1 MDPRQRWS
9 RIGLLE
15 CLQRIQEHPLWA
27 NRAAQKKAPEELN
40 GWKIGIGVATGGWP
54 GGTEPAAAACRL
66 EADGTITVVVG
77 SVDLT
82 GSDTSLALIA
92 ADALGLTVDT
102 VNVAHDST
110 DTMPYSGGTGGSK
123 TTYTMGAAV
132 LAAARDARTQ
142 ILAIAADM
150 LEAAVD
156 DLELTDGKVAVKG
169 VPGKSVTLAQIA
181 GASMRFA
188 GQYEPIYGRGRSAN
202 KVSSPMFTAHLARVA
217 VDPDTGEVR
226 ILDYVAAQDVGFGIN
241 PAEVEG
247 QIQGGIVQGI
257 GWALLEGFSYDENGQ
272 LLTSTLMDYA
282 LPHIQDVPNITTMLV
297 EIPSAL
303 GPFGAKGVGE
313 PPVVPVGAAVANA
326 IHDAIG
332 VRMTQLPMTSEQV
345 FTTMNSRQ

>member
-1 MDPRQRWS
+1 
-9 RIGLLE
+9 
-15 CLQRIQEHPLWA
+15 
-27 NRAAQKKAPEELN
+27 
-40 GWKIGIGVATGGWP
+40 
-54 GGTEPAAAACRL
+54 
-66 EADGTITVVVG
+66 
-77 SVDLT
+77 
-82 GSDTSLALIA
+82 
-92 ADALGLTVDT
+92 
-102 VNVAHDST
+102 
-110 DTMPYSGGTGGSK
+110 
-123 TTYTMGAAV
+123 
-132 LAAARDARTQ
+132 
-142 ILAIAADM
+142 
-150 LEAAVD
+150 
-156 DLELTDGKVAVKG
+156 
-169 VPGKSVTLAQIA
+169 
-181 GASMRFA
+181 
-188 GQYEPIYGRGRSAN
+188 
-202 KVSSPMFTAHLARVA
+202 MFTAHLARVA

-313 PPVVPVGAAVANA
+313 PPVVPVGATVANA

-345 FTTMNSRQ
+345 FTIMNSRK